1 MEQIGGDLVANS
13 KKKVTKPKLNSR
25 QVAFINEYVKTL
37 NATQSAISAGYSEN
51 GARVQGHRL
60 LNTPHIRERIDEE
73 LKMRADECKVD
84 TDLILTNLKDLA
96 LDSKI
101 LPKDRL
107 KALDLLGRYRGM
119 WNGEGE
125 KSTTTNI
132 KVSLKE

>member
-1 MEQIGGDLVANS
+1 MEQIGGDLVAKGT
-13 KKKVTKPKLNSR
+13 KKEKKGKINTR
-25 QVAFINEYVKTL
+25 QLAFINEYVKTL
-37 NATQSAISAGYSEN
+37 NATQSAISAGYSES

-84 TDLILTNLKDLA
+84 TDLILTHLKELA
-96 LDSKI
+96 LDSNI

-119 WNGEGE
+119 WSGEGE
-125 KSTTTNI
+125 KNTPTHI
-132 KVSLKE
+132 KVTLKE

>member
-1 MEQIGGDLVANS
+1 MAKDTKKLKKSNS
-13 KKKVTKPKLNSR
+13 RINSR
-25 QVAFINEYVKTL
+25 QIAFINEYVKTL

-60 LNTPHIRERIDEE
+60 LQTPHIKERIDGE

-84 TDLILTNLKDLA
+84 TDLILSNLKDLA
-96 LDSKI
+96 LSDKI

-125 KSTTTNI
+125 RSTTTNI

>member
-1 MEQIGGDLVANS
+1 MEQIGGDLVAKG
-13 KKKVTKPKLNSR
+13 KKKESKGKINSR
-25 QVAFINEYVKTL
+25 QLAFINEYVKTL
-37 NATQSAISAGYSEN
+37 NATQSAISAGYSES

-84 TDLILTNLKDLA
+84 TDLILTHLKEIA
-96 LDSKI
+96 LDSDI

-119 WNGEGE
+119 WNGDGE
-125 KSTTTNI
+125 KNTPTHI
-132 KVSLKE
+132 KVTLKE

>member
-1 MEQIGGDLVANS
+1 MADS

-25 QVAFINEYVKTL
+25 QLAFINEYVKTL
-37 NATQSAISAGYSEN
+37 NATQSSINAGYSEN

-60 LNTPHIRERIDEE
+60 LNTPHVRERIDKE

-96 LDSKI
+96 LDSKL

>member
-1 MEQIGGDLVANS
+1 MLLNLLS
-13 KKKVTKPKLNSR
+13 K
-25 QVAFINEYVKTL
+25 QGIVK
-37 NATQSAISAGYSEN
+37 A

-84 TDLILTNLKDLA
+84 TDLILTHLKEIA
-96 LDSKI
+96 LDSDI

-119 WNGEGE
+119 WNGDGEKNTSYTYKGNTKRVEGE
-125 KSTTTNI
+125 GTVAGEVLIT
-132 KVSLKE
+132 

>member
-1 MEQIGGDLVANS
+1 MEQIGGDLVAKGTKKGS
-13 KKKVTKPKLNSR
+13 KGKINSR
-25 QVAFINEYVKTL
+25 QLAFINEYVKTL

-60 LNTPHIRERIDEE
+60 LNTPHIRERIDKE

-84 TDLILTNLKDLA
+84 TDLILTNLKELA
-96 LDSKI
+96 LDSNI

-119 WNGEGE
+119 WSGEGE
-125 KSTTTNI
+125 KNTPTHI
-132 KVSLKE
+132 KVTLKE

>member
-1 MEQIGGDLVANS
+1 MAKDT
-13 KKKVTKPKLNSR
+13 KKLKKSTSRTNSR
-25 QVAFINEYVKTL
+25 QIAFINEYVKTL

-60 LNTPHIRERIDEE
+60 LNTPHIKERIDKE

-84 TDLILTNLKDLA
+84 TDLILSNLKDLA
-96 LDSKI
+96 LSDKV

-125 KSTTTNI
+125 RSTTTNI

>member
-1 MEQIGGDLVANS
+1 MS
-13 KKKVTKPKLNSR
+13 KSNKKESKGKINSR
-25 QVAFINEYVKTL
+25 QLAFINEYVKTL
-37 NATQSAISAGYSEN
+37 NATQSAIKAGYSEK

-84 TDLILTNLKDLA
+84 TDLILTQLKEIA
-96 LDSKI
+96 LDSNI

-119 WNGEGE
+119 WNGDGE
-125 KSTTTNI
+125 KNTPTHI
-132 KVSLKE
+132 KVTLKE

>member
-1 MEQIGGDLVANS
+1 MEQIGGDLVAKGT
-13 KKKVTKPKLNSR
+13 KKAKKGKINSR
-25 QVAFINEYVKTL
+25 QLAFINEYVKTL
-37 NATQSAISAGYSEN
+37 NATQSAIKAGYSES

-60 LNTPHIRERIDEE
+60 LNTPHIRERIDKE

-84 TDLILTNLKDLA
+84 TDLILTHLKEIA
-96 LDSKI
+96 LDSNI

-125 KSTTTNI
+125 KNTPTHI
-132 KVSLKE
+132 KVTLKE

>member
-1 MEQIGGDLVANS
+1 MEQIGGDLVA
-13 KKKVTKPKLNSR
+13 KGTKKVSKGKINSR
-25 QVAFINEYVKTL
+25 QLAFINEYVKTL
-37 NATQSAISAGYSEN
+37 NATQSAIKAGYSES

-84 TDLILTNLKDLA
+84 TDLILTHLKELA
-96 LDSKI
+96 LDSNI

-119 WNGEGE
+119 WSGEGE
-125 KSTTTNI
+125 RNTPTHI
-132 KVSLKE
+132 KVTLKE